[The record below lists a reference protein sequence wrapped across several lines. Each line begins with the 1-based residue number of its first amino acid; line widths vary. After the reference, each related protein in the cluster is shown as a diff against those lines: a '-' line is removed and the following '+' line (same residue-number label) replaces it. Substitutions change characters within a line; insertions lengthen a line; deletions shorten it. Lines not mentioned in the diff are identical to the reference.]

1 MHFLGVIFLTTV
13 PSGDQMFSGLFMIPE
28 KLQDS
33 GPKQSKLILFGDTLP
48 LKAELVHQSIALIE
62 WLPCGYY
69 VVTMWYSTV
78 ALDL

>member
-33 GPKQSKLILFGDTLP
+33 GPKQSKLILYGDTLP
-48 LKAELVHQSIALIE
+48 LKAELEH
-62 WLPCGYY
+62 
-69 VVTMWYSTV
+69 
-78 ALDL
+78 